1 MSAASK
7 TELGK
12 EGYMENVELG
22 SNDGGEEEKD
32 QGNQKEDGGLWSRAL
47 AVASPLLASR
57 RPLPASPT
65 RVQKLRYA
73 FLCPPHSTLG
83 RIFTYSVTALT
94 VWASAYCVLGQV
106 ALPGVAPIVITIHG
120 GSLFALLVLLI
131 VSWVAGWLV
140 HLVRLPPLLGMLLT
154 GIVLNNVPGID
165 VARGLDPAWSSTV
178 RSVALAVI
186 LLRAGLGLDPVAL
199 KKLSGV
205 VLRLACCPCLVETLV
220 VAVAARLLLSL
231 PWTWGF
237 MLGFVLAA
245 VSPAVVVPCL
255 LNLQEQGWGV
265 DKGIPTLVI
274 AAASVDDVLAISCF
288 TILLGITF
296 NSSSNLALSILQGPL
311 EALAGIAFGLG
322 WGALVI
328 ILPPQPK
335 PSTLLRLLLLGGG
348 ALVALFGCDLV
359 GLPGAGALAVLVMAF
374 MAGLGWRRQGW
385 TDSNPVSQTLASL
398 WFVFQPLLFSFI
410 GTEIR
415 VDALDL
421 ATVGWGVLVLL
432 LGLSLRLVTS
442 YLAVMGGGLTTS
454 EQLFVAL
461 AWLPKATVQAAIG
474 PLALDKAKEALVE
487 AGFNCTTL
495 PSLINSSNGT
505 MRSPTPLGPRED
517 EVVDDMLKLCNMV
530 EYGEKVL
537 TIAVLVILITAPI
550 GAIAIMTAGPK
561 FLTQTDIRKSNSVTA
576 T

>member
-1 MSAASK
+1 MVLANVPVVK
-7 TELGK
+7 TVGRLD
-12 EGYMENVELG
+12 
-22 SNDGGEEEKD
+22 SN
-32 QGNQKEDGGLWSRAL
+32 W
-47 AVASPLLASR
+47 P
-57 RPLPASPT
+57 
-65 RVQKLRYA
+65 
-73 FLCPPHSTLG
+73 
-83 RIFTYSVTALT
+83 SVIRSTAL
-94 VWASAYCVLGQV
+94 V
-106 ALPGVAPIVITIHG
+106 
-120 GSLFALLVLLI
+120 
-131 VSWVAGWLV
+131 
-140 HLVRLPPLLGMLLT
+140 
-154 GIVLNNVPGID
+154 
-165 VARGLDPAWSSTV
+165 
-178 RSVALAVI
+178 VI
-186 LLRAGLGLDPVAL
+186 LIRAGLGLDPEKL
-199 KKLSGV
+199 KKLSLMV
-205 VLRLACCPCLVETLV
+205 FRLAFLPCLMESCV
-220 VAVAARLLLSL
+220 VAVASRFILGL
-231 PWTWGF
+231 PWLWGF
-237 MLGFVLAA
+237 MLGFVLSA

-255 LNLQEQGWGV
+255 LSLQSRGLGV

-288 TILLGITF
+288 TILLGVTF
-296 NSSSNLALSILQGPL
+296 NPSDNIALSILQGPL

-385 TDSNPVSQTLASL
+385 TDSNPVSLTLASL
-398 WFVFQPLLFSFI
+398 WFVFQSLLFSFI

-505 MRSPTPLGPRED
+505 TRSPIPLGPRED

-561 FLTQTDIRKSNSVTA
+561 CLTQTDIRKSNSVTA

>member
-1 MSAASK
+1 
-7 TELGK
+7 
-12 EGYMENVELG
+12 
-22 SNDGGEEEKD
+22 
-32 QGNQKEDGGLWSRAL
+32 
-47 AVASPLLASR
+47 
-57 RPLPASPT
+57 
-65 RVQKLRYA
+65 
-73 FLCPPHSTLG
+73 
-83 RIFTYSVTALT
+83 
-94 VWASAYCVLGQV
+94 
-106 ALPGVAPIVITIHG
+106 
-120 GSLFALLVLLI
+120 
-131 VSWVAGWLV
+131 
-140 HLVRLPPLLGMLLT
+140 
-154 GIVLNNVPGID
+154 
-165 VARGLDPAWSSTV
+165 
-178 RSVALAVI
+178 
-186 LLRAGLGLDPVAL
+186 
-199 KKLSGV
+199 
-205 VLRLACCPCLVETLV
+205 
-220 VAVAARLLLSL
+220 
-231 PWTWGF
+231 
-237 MLGFVLAA
+237 
-245 VSPAVVVPCL
+245 
-255 LNLQEQGWGV
+255 
-265 DKGIPTLVI
+265 
-274 AAASVDDVLAISCF
+274 
-288 TILLGITF
+288 
-296 NSSSNLALSILQGPL
+296 
-311 EALAGIAFGLG
+311 
-322 WGALVI
+322 
-328 ILPPQPK
+328 
-335 PSTLLRLLLLGGG
+335 
-348 ALVALFGCDLV
+348 
-359 GLPGAGALAVLVMAF
+359 

-421 ATVGWGVLVLL
+421 ATVGWGALVLL

-505 MRSPTPLGPRED
+505 MRSPAPLGPRED
-517 EVVDDMLKLCNMV
+517 EMVDDMLKLCNMV

>member
-1 MSAASK
+1 MSDSQI
-7 TELGK
+7 ELGK
-12 EGYMENVELG
+12 DDDMENVELG
-22 SNDGGEEEKD
+22 DDKKDKESRCREE
-32 QGNQKEDGGLWSRAL
+32 NRGLWSRAL
-47 AVASPLLASR
+47 AAASPLLASR
-57 RPLPASPT
+57 RPLPSSPSHLQMF
-65 RVQKLRYA
+65 RHAL
-73 FLCPPHSTLG
+73 LCPPHSAVG
-83 RIFTYSVTALT
+83 RFITYAVAALT
-94 VWASAYCVLGQV
+94 VWAAAYCVLGQV

-120 GSLFALLVLLI
+120 GSLFALLVLLL

-140 HLVRLPPLLGMLLT
+140 QLVRLPPLLGMLVT

-178 RSVALAVI
+178 RSVALAII
-186 LLRAGLGLDPVAL
+186 LLRAGLGLDPAAL
-199 KKLSGV
+199 RKLSGV

-220 VAVAARLLLSL
+220 VAVSARLLLSL

-274 AAASVDDVLAISCF
+274 AAASIDDVLAISCF

-296 NSSSNLALSILQGPL
+296 NSSGNLALAILQGPL
-311 EALAGIAFGLG
+311 EALAGIAFGLA

-328 ILPPQPK
+328 FLPPKPK
-335 PSTLLRLLLLGGG
+335 PSPLLRLLLLGGG

-359 GLPGAGALAVLVMAF
+359 GLPGAGALAVLVLAF

-385 TDSNPVSQTLASL
+385 KDSNPVSQTLASL

-415 VDALDL
+415 VDALDP
-421 ATVGWGVLVLL
+421 ATVGWGVLVLV
-432 LGLSLRLVTS
+432 LGLSLRLITS

-474 PLALDKAKEALVE
+474 PLALDKAKEAI
-487 AGFNCTTL
+487 ATSGFNCSQQNLNLSTRNETMDNFNPL
-495 PSLINSSNGT
+495 SPSVNNG
-505 MRSPTPLGPRED
+505 MED
-517 EVVDDMLKLCNMV
+517 VVELCNMV
-530 EYGEKVL
+530 AYGEKVL

-550 GAIAIMTAGPK
+550 GAIAIMTSGPK
-561 FLTQTDIRKSNSVTA
+561 LLTQTEDKKASARTDS
-576 T
+576 